1 MTELDHRVAST
12 ILSLSPFTRYLT
24 TIFIEQHAQT
34 TYKKKKKKIREG
46 KKNKNK
52 IERRKKKPS
61 SFTSLESKQFKFIA
75 SVSLN
80 REHIHTRAHTHIRT
94 HTYSIRTRLFEPRSN
109 YSNASNFS
117 NNFSCSSV
125 QPRFSPSP
133 PLPTRPQATLD
144 SVSPRARHAI

>member
-12 ILSLSPFTRYLT
+12 ILPLSPFTRYLT

-34 TYKKKKKKIREG
+34 TYKKKKKEREKKIKIKSRE
-46 KKNKNK
+46 
-52 IERRKKKPS
+52 EKKKPS

-80 REHIHTRAHTHIRT
+80 REHIHTRARAHAHTYT
-94 HTYSIRTRLFEPRSN
+94 SYSIRTRLFEPRSN